1 MKIKK
6 FVNTLYFFFKQRS
19 YRGRMK
25 YVFQKNHSDTLIIVF
40 SAFADKPGYNY
51 FRTLSDVKA
60 DKLFILDN
68 FGYKGSYY
76 WFENGFD
83 EPMQLTKSL
92 IECFVKGGRYKS
104 LITLGSSKGGT
115 CAIYYGLLYNANHIF
130 SGANQ
135 YYVGKYLNTEAHSPI
150 FKAMMGNDAGER
162 ETTILDTIMPNVIRE
177 HAGSCSVVHL
187 LYSKQEH
194 TYDNDIKYM
203 LDAFKENKITYT
215 ERVESFEDHN
225 EVGKYFAKYIRGC
238 LKEMDL

>member
-1 MKIKK
+1 
-6 FVNTLYFFFKQRS
+6 
-19 YRGRMK
+19 
-25 YVFQKNHSDTLIIVF
+25 
-40 SAFADKPGYNY
+40 
-51 FRTLSDVKA
+51 
-60 DKLFILDN
+60 
-68 FGYKGSYY
+68 
-76 WFENGFD
+76 
-83 EPMQLTKSL
+83 
-92 IECFVKGGRYKS
+92 
-104 LITLGSSKGGT
+104 
-115 CAIYYGLLYNANHIF
+115 
-130 SGANQ
+130 
-135 YYVGKYLNTEAHSPI
+135 
-150 FKAMMGNDAGER
+150 MGNDAGER